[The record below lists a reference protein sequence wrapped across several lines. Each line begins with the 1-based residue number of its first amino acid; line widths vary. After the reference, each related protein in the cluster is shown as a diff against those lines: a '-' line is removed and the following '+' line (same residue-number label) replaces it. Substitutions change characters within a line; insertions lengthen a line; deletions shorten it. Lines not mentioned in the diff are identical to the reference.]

1 MTMARYENKA
11 SLLLRG
17 RHLEC
22 LYDPMETQPLL
33 TTVSGVAST
42 KTPLVRYFDKQIP
55 AVGIITTKS
64 FQVVPNPGNREPVI
78 CEVAPGDFGNSVGL
92 RNPGMD
98 VALKELRALRAESPM
113 RALLNVSVSASN
125 PEDFITLIR
134 QFEDVADIIE
144 LNFSC
149 PHASAGFG
157 ASIGCDI
164 SIASSYVAE
173 IKRAIPRCKAL
184 IFVKLT
190 PNVEDIGSIAKAVVD
205 AGADGLV
212 AINTVGPNIHID
224 PVAKAPILQNKLGGK
239 GGCSGRWVNGR
250 ALECVREIR
259 AAVGDDIPLIGMGG
273 VSTGSD
279 VAAMVRAGADAVGI
293 GSAFGKVHQRF
304 WREYTDALVQEA
316 IAGLAA
322 DQGKKGILPAASSA
336 SYIDGTRQMEYK
348 AHTIQKILF
357 HTPDIAVFT
366 LSGYLDCQAG
376 QFAFLWIPGV
386 GEKPFSIAENDPLT
400 FVIKKRGEF
409 TEAMFGLKEGD
420 TIYVRGLYGAKIEQE
435 RTPRAL
441 LLAGGTGVAV
451 LPSLAR
457 LLQEQGTGMD
467 IYVGTSTSDPTADGK
482 ALLEDV
488 LAGYGRFTCIADDG
502 KPGRVLDQLDAALQ
516 DTEGLACYVVGPEKF
531 MAIAARKMLGAGI
544 PASSIYLS
552 MERNTLCG
560 IGMCGE
566 CVCGDRLACQWGTFM
581 RYDYLLAEAP
591 ELVC

>member
-1 MTMARYENKA
+1 MAFYENKA
-11 SLLLRG
+11 SLVLRG

-22 LYDPMETQPLL
+22 LENPVETQPLL
-33 TTVSGVAST
+33 ATVSGVAST
-42 KTPLVRYFDKQIP
+42 KTPLVRYFDKDIP

-78 CEVAPGDFGNSVGL
+78 CEVAPGDYGNSVGL
-92 RNPGMD
+92 RNPGME
-98 VALKELRALRAESPM
+98 VALKELKDLRASLEM

-125 PEDFITLIR
+125 PEDFITLVR
-134 QFEDVADIIE
+134 QFEEVADIIE

-157 ASIGCDI
+157 ASIGCDLNV
-164 SIASSYVAE
+164 ASSYVAE
-173 IKRAIPRCKAL
+173 IKKAVPRCKAL

-190 PNVEDIGSIAKAVVD
+190 PNVDDIGAIAKAVVD

-212 AINTVGPNIHID
+212 AINTVGPNIHMD

-259 AAVGDDIPLIGMGG
+259 AAVGADIPLIGMGG
-273 VSTGSD
+273 VSTGND
-279 VAAMVRAGADAVGI
+279 VAAMIRAGADAVGV

-304 WREYTDALVQEA
+304 WRAYTDALVQEA
-316 IAGLAA
+316 VANLMS
-322 DQGKKGILPAASSA
+322 DYGKKSILPANSSA
-336 SYIDGTRQMEYK
+336 SYIDGTRQMEYR
-348 AHTIQKILF
+348 AHTISNVLF
-357 HTPDIAVFT
+357 HTPDIAIFT
-366 LSGYLDCQAG
+366 LTGSLDCQAG
-376 QFAFLWIPGV
+376 QFAFIWIPGV

-409 TEAMFGLKEGD
+409 TEAMFNLHEGD
-420 TIYVRGLYGAKIEQE
+420 TVYVRGLYGAKIDQV
-435 RTPRAL
+435 PSPKAL
-441 LLAGGTGVAV
+441 VLAGGTGVAV

-457 LLQEQGTGMD
+457 LLKEQGTKMR
-467 IYVGTSTSDPTADGK
+467 IFVGTSTSDPTADGK

-488 LAGYGRFTCIADDG
+488 LSSYGDFTCVADDG
-502 KPGRVLDQLDAALQ
+502 KPGRVLEHLDKALS
-516 DTEGLACYVVGPEKF
+516 DAEGLSCYVVGPEKF
-531 MAIAARKMLGAGI
+531 MAIAARKMLSAGV
-544 PASSIYLS
+544 PADRIHLS
-552 MERNTLCG
+552 MERSTLCG

>member
-1 MTMARYENKA
+1 MALYENRA
-11 SLLLRG
+11 SLVLRG

-22 LYDPMETQPLL
+22 LKNPMDTPPLL
-33 TTVSGVAST
+33 ATVSGVAST
-42 KTPLVRYFDKQIP
+42 KTPLVRYFDKDIP

-92 RNPGMD
+92 RNPGME
-98 VALKELRALRAESPM
+98 VALKELAALRASHEM

-125 PEDFITLIR
+125 PADFITLIR

-164 SIASSYVAE
+164 DIASSYMAE
-173 IKRAIPRCKAL
+173 IKKSIPRCKAL

-190 PNVEDIGSIAKAVVD
+190 PNVEDIGAIAKAVVE

-212 AINTVGPNIHID
+212 AINTVGPNIHMD

-250 ALECVREIR
+250 AVECVREIR
-259 AAVGDDIPLIGMGG
+259 TAVGDSVPLIGMGG
-273 VSTGSD
+273 VSTGND
-279 VAAMVRAGADAVGI
+279 VATMLQAGADAVGV

-304 WREYTDALVQEA
+304 WRDYTDALVQEA
-316 IAGLAA
+316 IASLMAVH
-322 DQGKKGILPAASSA
+322 GKKSILPADSSA
-336 SYIDGTRQMEYK
+336 SYIDGTRQMEYH
-348 AHTIQKILF
+348 AHTIRKVLF

-366 LSGYLDCQAG
+366 LSGTLDCQAG

-386 GEKPFSIAENDPLT
+386 GEKPFSVAENDPLT
-400 FVIKKRGEF
+400 FVIKKRGAF
-409 TEAMFGLKEGD
+409 TEAMFALREGD
-420 TIYVRGLYGAKIEQE
+420 VVYVRGLYGARIEQE
-435 RTPRAL
+435 PSPRAL

-457 LLQEQGTGMD
+457 LLKSQGTEMD
-467 IYVGTSTSDPTADGK
+467 IYVGTSTSVPTADGK
-482 ALLEDV
+482 ALLEDS
-488 LAGYGRFTCIADDG
+488 LSAYGRFACVADDG
-502 KPGRVLDQLDAALQ
+502 RPGRVLDCLDAVLS
-516 DTEGLACYVVGPEKF
+516 DVDGLACYVVGPERF
-531 MAIAARKMLGAGI
+531 MTIAAGKMMSAGV
-544 PASSIYLS
+544 PAERIYLS

>member
-1 MTMARYENKA
+1 MAVYENKA
-11 SLLLRG
+11 SLVLRG
-17 RHLEC
+17 RHLES
-22 LYDPMETQPLL
+22 LENPVETPPLL
-33 TTVSGVAST
+33 ATVSGVAST
-42 KTPLVRYFDKQIP
+42 KTPLIRYFDKGIP

-64 FQVVPNPGNREPVI
+64 FQVTPNPGNREPVI

-92 RNPGMD
+92 RNPGME
-98 VALKELRALRAESPM
+98 VAIQELSALRASRDM

-125 PEDFITLIR
+125 PDDFITLVR
-134 QFEDVADIIE
+134 RFEAVADIIE

-149 PHASAGFG
+149 PHAAAGFG
-157 ASIGCDI
+157 ASIGCDL
-164 SIASSYVAE
+164 SIAASYMAE
-173 IKRAIPRCKAL
+173 IKNAVPRCKAL

-190 PNVEDIGSIAKAVVD
+190 PNVEDIGSIAKAVVE

-212 AINTVGPNIHID
+212 AINTVGPNIHMD

-250 ALECVREIR
+250 ALECIREIR
-259 AAVGDDIPLIGMGG
+259 AAVGDAIPLIGMGG
-273 VSTGSD
+273 VSTGND
-279 VAAMVRAGADAVGI
+279 VAAMLRAGADAVGI

-316 IAGLAA
+316 VA
-322 DQGKKGILPAASSA
+322 DVMADHGKKSILPANSSA
-336 SYIDGTRQMEYK
+336 SYIDGTRQMEYR
-348 AHTIQKILF
+348 AHTILGVLF
-357 HTPDIAVFT
+357 HTPNIAVFT
-366 LSGYLDCQAG
+366 LSGTLDCQAG

-386 GEKPFSIAENDPLT
+386 GEKPFSVAENSPLT
-400 FVIKKRGEF
+400 FVIKKRGAF
-409 TEAMFGLKEGD
+409 TEAMFSLKEGD
-420 TIYVRGLYGAKIEQE
+420 TLYVRGLYGAKIEQNP
-435 RTPRAL
+435 TPKAL

-457 LLQEQGTGMD
+457 LLKGQGTVMD
-467 IYVGTSTSDPTADGK
+467 IYVGTSTSAPAADGK
-482 ALLEDV
+482 ALLEDP
-488 LAGYGRFTCIADDG
+488 LSAFGRFTCIADDG
-502 KPGRVLDQLDAALQ
+502 RPGRVLDALGAGLS
-516 DTEGLACYVVGPEKF
+516 DVDGLACYVVGPEKF
-531 MAIAARKMLGAGI
+531 MAIAAKKMVSAGV
-544 PASSIYLS
+544 PTERIYLS